1 MSKKILVVAS
11 NNNGKIKEIKE
22 IFTDYDILS
31 ISEMEKKL
39 GKKIIVTENQMT
51 FSENAREKVNCLYQ
65 EIGDDYICIGDDS
78 GISIDVL
85 DGFPGVHTAR
95 WMNADDHMKNLEL
108 LKRLENVL
116 KNRRQCHYTTV
127 IAIKGK
133 EIDKIFEYT
142 LDGIIS
148 LNVRGNNG
156 FGFDEIFELPNGK
169 TLAEITMKEKLELSP
184 RRKALDMAIEYLKNY
199 KN

>member
-1 MSKKILVVAS
+1 
-11 NNNGKIKEIKE
+11 
-22 IFTDYDILS
+22 
-31 ISEMEKKL
+31 MEKKL

-65 EIGDDYICIGDDS
+65 EIGDDYTCIGDDS
-78 GISIDVL
+78 GISIDAL

-108 LKRLENVL
+108 LKRLENVP
-116 KNRRQCHYTTV
+116 KNKRQCHYTTV

-142 LDGIIS
+142 LDVIIS

>member
-65 EIGDDYICIGDDS
+65 EIGD
-78 GISIDVL
+78 IDAL

-108 LKRLENVL
+108 LKRLENVP
-116 KNRRQCHYTTV
+116 KNKRQCHYTTV

>member
-1 MSKKILVVAS
+1 MSKKILVAAS

-31 ISEMEKKL
+31 ISEIEKKL

-78 GISIDVL
+78 GISIDAL

-108 LKRLENVL
+108 LKRLENVP
-116 KNRRQCHYTTV
+116 KNKRQCHYTTV

-133 EIDKIFEYT
+133 EIDKTFEYT

-184 RRKALDMAIEYLKNY
+184 RRKALDMAIEYLKSY

>member
-1 MSKKILVVAS
+1 
-11 NNNGKIKEIKE
+11 
-22 IFTDYDILS
+22 
-31 ISEMEKKL
+31 MEKKL
-39 GKKIIVTENQMT
+39 GKKIIVIENQMT
-51 FSENAREKVNCLYQ
+51 FSENTKEKVNCLYQ

-78 GISIDVL
+78 GISIDAL

-108 LKRLENVL
+108 LKRLENVP
-116 KNRRQCHYTTV
+116 KNKRKCHYTTV

-169 TLAEITMKEKLELSP
+169 TLAEIAMKEKLELSP

>member
-1 MSKKILVVAS
+1 MSKKILVAAS
-11 NNNGKIKEIKE
+11 NNNGKIREIKE
-22 IFTDYDILS
+22 IFNDYDILS

-65 EIGDDYICIGDDS
+65 EIGEDYICIGDDS
-78 GISIDVL
+78 GISIDAL

-95 WMNADDHMKNLEL
+95 WMNADDHIKNLEL
-108 LKRLENVL
+108 LKKLENIP
-116 KNRRQCHYTTV
+116 KNKRQCHYTTV

-133 EIDKIFEYT
+133 EIDKTFEYT

-184 RRKALDMAIEYLKNY
+184 RRKALDMAIEYLKSY

>member
-1 MSKKILVVAS
+1 MSKKILVAAS
-11 NNNGKIKEIKE
+11 NNNGKIREIKE
-22 IFTDYDILS
+22 IFNDYDILS

-65 EIGDDYICIGDDS
+65 EIGEDYICIGDDS
-78 GISIDVL
+78 GISIDAL

-95 WMNADDHMKNLEL
+95 WMNADDHIKNLEL
-108 LKRLENVL
+108 LKRLENIS
-116 KNRRQCHYTTV
+116 KNKRQCHYTTV

-133 EIDKIFEYT
+133 EIDKTFEYT

-184 RRKALDMAIEYLKNY
+184 RRKALDMAIEYLKSY

>member
-1 MSKKILVVAS
+1 MSKKILVAAS

-65 EIGDDYICIGDDS
+65 EIGEDYICIGDDS
-78 GISIDVL
+78 GISIDAL

-95 WMNADDHMKNLEL
+95 WMNADDHIKNLEL
-108 LKRLENVL
+108 LKRLENIP
-116 KNRRQCHYTTV
+116 KNKRQCHYTTV

-133 EIDKIFEYT
+133 EIDKTFEYT

-184 RRKALDMAIEYLKNY
+184 RRKALDMAIEYLKSY

>member
-1 MSKKILVVAS
+1 MSKKILVAAS

-78 GISIDVL
+78 GISINAL

-108 LKRLENVL
+108 LKRLENVP
-116 KNRRQCHYTTV
+116 KNKRQCHYTTV

-142 LDGIIS
+142 LDVIIS

>member
-1 MSKKILVVAS
+1 
-11 NNNGKIKEIKE
+11 
-22 IFTDYDILS
+22 
-31 ISEMEKKL
+31 MEKKL

-65 EIGDDYICIGDDS
+65 EIGDDYTCIGDDS
-78 GISIDVL
+78 GISIDAL

-108 LKRLENVL
+108 LKRLENVP
-116 KNRRQCHYTTV
+116 KNKRQCHYTTV

-199 KN
+199 KS

>member
-22 IFTDYDILS
+22 IFNDYDILS

-78 GISIDVL
+78 GISIDAL

-108 LKRLENVL
+108 LKRLENVP
-116 KNRRQCHYTTV
+116 KNKRQCHYTTV

-184 RRKALDMAIEYLKNY
+184 RRKALDMAIEYLKSY

>member
-78 GISIDVL
+78 GISIDAL

-95 WMNADDHMKNLEL
+95 WMNANDHMKNLEL
-108 LKRLENVL
+108 LKRLENVP
-116 KNRRQCHYTTV
+116 KNKRQCHYTTV

>member
-1 MSKKILVVAS
+1 MNKKILVAAS

-65 EIGDDYICIGDDS
+65 EIGDDYTCIGDDS
-78 GISIDVL
+78 GISIDAL

-108 LKRLENVL
+108 LKRLENVP
-116 KNRRQCHYTTV
+116 KNKRQCHYTTV

-199 KN
+199 KS

>member
-1 MSKKILVVAS
+1 MSKKILVAAS

-22 IFTDYDILS
+22 IFNDYDILS
-31 ISEMEKKL
+31 INEIEKEL

-78 GISIDVL
+78 GISIDAL
-85 DGFPGVHTAR
+85 DGFPSVHTAR

-108 LKRLENVL
+108 LKRLENVP
-116 KNRRQCHYTTV
+116 KNKRQCHYTTV

-133 EIDKIFEYT
+133 EIDKTFEYT

-184 RRKALDMAIEYLKNY
+184 RRKALDMAIEYLKSY

>member
-78 GISIDVL
+78 GISIDAL

-108 LKRLENVL
+108 LKRLENVP

>member
-1 MSKKILVVAS
+1 MSKKILVAAS
-11 NNNGKIKEIKE
+11 NNNGKIREIKE
-22 IFTDYDILS
+22 IFNDYDILS

-65 EIGDDYICIGDDS
+65 EIGEDYICIGDDS
-78 GISIDVL
+78 GISIDAL

-95 WMNADDHMKNLEL
+95 WMNADDHIKNLEL
-108 LKRLENVL
+108 LKRLENIP
-116 KNRRQCHYTTV
+116 KNKRQCHYTTV

-133 EIDKIFEYT
+133 EIDKTFEYT

>member
-1 MSKKILVVAS
+1 MSKKILVAAS

-65 EIGDDYICIGDDS
+65 EIGDDYTCIGDDS
-78 GISIDVL
+78 GISIDAL

-108 LKRLENVL
+108 LKRLENVP
-116 KNRRQCHYTTV
+116 KNKRQCHYTTV

-184 RRKALDMAIEYLKNY
+184 RRKALDMVIEYLKNY

>member
-78 GISIDVL
+78 GISIDAL

-108 LKRLENVL
+108 LKRLENVP
-116 KNRRQCHYTTV
+116 KNKRQCHYTTV

-156 FGFDEIFELPNGK
+156 FGFDEIFELPDGK

>member
-78 GISIDVL
+78 GISIDAL

-95 WMNADDHMKNLEL
+95 WMNANDHMKNLEL
-108 LKRLENVL
+108 LKRLENVP
-116 KNRRQCHYTTV
+116 KNKRQCHYTTV

-169 TLAEITMKEKLELSP
+169 TLAEITMKEKLELSS

>member
-1 MSKKILVVAS
+1 MSKKILVAAS

-78 GISIDVL
+78 GISIDAL

-108 LKRLENVL
+108 LKRLENVP
-116 KNRRQCHYTTV
+116 KNKRKCHYTTV

-184 RRKALDMAIEYLKNY
+184 RRKALDMVIEYLKNY

>member
-78 GISIDVL
+78 GISIDAL

-108 LKRLENVL
+108 LKRLENVP
-116 KNRRQCHYTTV
+116 KNKRKCHYTTV

>member
-1 MSKKILVVAS
+1 
-11 NNNGKIKEIKE
+11 
-22 IFTDYDILS
+22 
-31 ISEMEKKL
+31 MEKKL

-65 EIGDDYICIGDDS
+65 EIGDDYTCIADDS
-78 GISIDVL
+78 GISIDAL

-108 LKRLENVL
+108 LKRLENVP
-116 KNRRQCHYTTV
+116 KNKRQCHYTMV

>member
-1 MSKKILVVAS
+1 MIFYLLAKWKKV
-11 NNNGKIKEIKE
+11 
-22 IFTDYDILS
+22 
-31 ISEMEKKL
+31 
-39 GKKIIVTENQMT
+39 IVIENQMT
-51 FSENAREKVNCLYQ
+51 FSENTKEKVNCLYQ

-78 GISIDVL
+78 GISIDAL
-85 DGFPGVHTAR
+85 DGFPGAYTAR

-108 LKRLENVL
+108 LKRLENVP
-116 KNRRQCHYTTV
+116 KNKRQCHYTTV

-184 RRKALDMAIEYLKNY
+184 RRKVLDMAIEYLKNY

>member
-78 GISIDVL
+78 GISIDSL

-108 LKRLENVL
+108 LKRLENVP
-116 KNRRQCHYTTV
+116 KNKRQCHYTTV

>member
-1 MSKKILVVAS
+1 MSKKILVAAS

-65 EIGDDYICIGDDS
+65 EIGDDYTCIGDDS
-78 GISIDVL
+78 GISIDAL

-108 LKRLENVL
+108 LKKLENVP
-116 KNRRQCHYTTV
+116 KNKRQCHYTTV

-169 TLAEITMKEKLELSP
+169 TLAEINMKEKLELSP

>member
-78 GISIDVL
+78 GISIDAL

-108 LKRLENVL
+108 LKRLENVP
-116 KNRRQCHYTTV
+116 KNKRQCHYTTV

-184 RRKALDMAIEYLKNY
+184 RRKALDMVIEYLKNY

>member
-78 GISIDVL
+78 GISIDAL

-108 LKRLENVL
+108 LKRLENVP
-116 KNRRQCHYTTV
+116 KNKRQCHYTTV

-169 TLAEITMKEKLELSP
+169 TLAEITMKEKLELSS

>member
-1 MSKKILVVAS
+1 MSKKILVAAS

-65 EIGDDYICIGDDS
+65 EIGDDYTCIGDDS
-78 GISIDVL
+78 GISIDAL

-108 LKRLENVL
+108 LKRLENVP
-116 KNRRQCHYTTV
+116 KNKRKCHYTTV

>member
-78 GISIDVL
+78 GISIDAL

-108 LKRLENVL
+108 LKRLENVP
-116 KNRRQCHYTTV
+116 KNKRKCHYTTV

-184 RRKALDMAIEYLKNY
+184 RRKALDMVIEYLKNY

>member
-78 GISIDVL
+78 GISIDSL

-108 LKRLENVL
+108 LKRLENVP
-116 KNRRQCHYTTV
+116 KNKRQCHYTTV

-156 FGFDEIFELPNGK
+156 FGFDEIFELPDGK

>member
-108 LKRLENVL
+108 LKRLENVP
-116 KNRRQCHYTTV
+116 KNKRQCHYTTV

-184 RRKALDMAIEYLKNY
+184 RRKALDMVIEYLKNY